1 MQLITVETFVL
12 LLVVLVVAGFIV
24 GLRQRPTAATV
35 KGKDGERRVA
45 KVIAS
50 LGFPALHDVYLPSDN
65 GTTQIDHIVRA
76 GNCIVVI
83 ETKNFGG
90 VLYGD
95 VHDQNWRQSFRR
107 QDSRSFF
114 NPLKQIAVHVKSV
127 KKIAGPDADVRQ
139 IVVMAGTSRFPN
151 GTPDGVLSLADLK
164 QWLRL
169 AFVDA
174 GKYGTVAEPWERLV
188 RAAKEG
194 KSRAARLDH
203 AETVRRATARRFA
216 LPQEGKRIEPTFTEV
231 S

>member
-1 MQLITVETFVL
+1 METIGF
-12 LLVVLVVAGFIV
+12 LLVVLIVVGFISSV
-24 GLRQRPTAATV
+24 RKRPPAAII
-35 KGKDGERRVA
+35 KGQDGERRVA

-90 VLYGD
+90 LLYGD
-95 VHDQNWRQSFRR
+95 AEDHNWRQSFRR
-107 QDSRSFF
+107 RDSRSFF
-114 NPLKQIAVHVKSV
+114 NPLKQNAVHVKSV
-127 KKIAGPDADVRQ
+127 RKITGPEADVRPL
-139 IVVMAGTSRFPN
+139 VLMAGTSRFPN
-151 GTPDGVLSLADLK
+151 GAPDGVLNLADLK

-174 GKYGTVAEPWERLV
+174 GKYGTVAEPWDRLV

-194 KSRAARLDH
+194 KSRAARSDQ
-203 AETVRRATARRFA
+203 AETVRRATASRVSQ
-216 LPQEGKRIEPTFTEV
+216 PQDGKRIDPTFTGV

>member
-1 MQLITVETFVL
+1 METIGLLI
-12 LLVVLVVAGFIV
+12 VVLVVVGFIA
-24 GLRQRPTAATV
+24 GRRKRPTAASV
-35 KGKDGERRVA
+35 KGQDGERRVA

-65 GTTQIDHIVRA
+65 GTTQIDHIVRV

-107 QDSRSFF
+107 RDSRSFF
-114 NPLKQIAVHVKSV
+114 NPLKQNAVHVKAV
-127 KKIAGPDADVRQ
+127 KKIAGPEADVRQ
-139 IVVMAGTSRFPN
+139 LVVMAGTSRFPN
-151 GTPDGVLSLADLK
+151 GTPDGVLNLADLK

-169 AFVDA
+169 TFVDA
-174 GKYGTVAEPWERLV
+174 GKYSTVIGPWEMLV

-194 KSRAARLDH
+194 NARSARADH
-203 AETVRRATARRFA
+203 AETVRRASASR
-216 LPQEGKRIEPTFTEV
+216 GKQDPRVDPTF
-231 S
+231 